1 MTVTR
6 ISVSQDERRAM
17 ELRSAVEACE
27 TAPTLDLDAVTI
39 LCKRVLDVA
48 DRLDP
53 PVRLVRDDALLF
65 DVERAAP
72 GAHRM
77 RVALEGLTE
86 VADRG

>member
-1 MTVTR
+1 MTVVR
-6 ISVSQDERRAM
+6 LSVTQDERRAM

-27 TAPTLDLDAVTI
+27 TAATLDLDSVTV

-53 PVRLVRDDALLF
+53 PVRIVRDEALLF

-72 GAHRM
+72 GAHRLKT
-77 RVALEGLTE
+77 VLEGLTGG
-86 VADRG
+86 VS

>member
-6 ISVSQDERRAM
+6 ISISQDERRAA
-17 ELRSAVEACE
+17 ELRAAVERLEGSELSISSVA
-27 TAPTLDLDAVTI
+27 DLCRTVI
-39 LCKRVLDVA
+39 DVA
-48 DRLDP
+48 DRLSP
-53 PVRLVRDDALLF
+53 PLRIVRDDAVLF

-77 RVALEGLTE
+77 LTALRGLEE